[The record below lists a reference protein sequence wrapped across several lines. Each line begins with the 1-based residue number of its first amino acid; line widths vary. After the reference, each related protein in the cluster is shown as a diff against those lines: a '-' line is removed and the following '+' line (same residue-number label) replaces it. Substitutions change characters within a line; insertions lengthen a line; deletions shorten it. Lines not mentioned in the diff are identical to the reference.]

1 MPLITLEGVTYRY
14 PEAERPA
21 LVDVSAAIEPGQVIL
36 LRGPSGS
43 GKSTLLR
50 CLNGLVPHST
60 GGEFRGRVIVCGLD
74 TRAHAPRELGAHIGF
89 VFQHPDAQFV
99 LEDVEAELAFGMENL
114 GLPLPLMRKRVEE
127 VIDQVGINHLRRRRI
142 DTLSGGERQRIA
154 IAAAL
159 AVHPQALVLD
169 EPTSQLDPQAAE
181 DVLQVVMRLVAELGM
196 TTVIAEHRVE
206 RIAPLVDRIWTLDAG
221 VLKDQPPRTA
231 LAEGGARPPV
241 VDLALRAG
249 WSPIPL
255 GLRDARVHAQRLPK
269 PPPYPPPHAGEGK
282 AHYPPPQVGEGDSR
296 RPSSSGGGSGWGQVI
311 CRVENLDHRY
321 NGVPAVQGLSLS
333 VQRGQVTAL
342 MGRNGSG
349 KTTLLKLIAGVLR
362 PQRGTIQADARAAYV
377 PQDADALLFASTV
390 EEELRGQPPEVMAPF
405 HAWLRR
411 YPRDLSSGER
421 QQLAIAVVAAHA
433 DLLLLDEPTRG
444 LDPHVKQALSAF
456 LRMRAAGGAAIVIA
470 THDVEW
476 AARTAGRVLL
486 MAEGEIYADGP
497 PAAVLSDSLVFA
509 TQISKLVGGGW
520 LLPDE
525 VPV

>member
-1 MPLITLEGVTYRY
+1 MPLITLEDVGYRY
-14 PEAERPA
+14 PEAERAA
-21 LVDVSAAIEPGQVIL
+21 LIDVSAVVEPGQVIL

-60 GGEFRGRVIVCGLD
+60 GGEFRGRVVVCGLD
-74 TRAHAPRELGAHIGF
+74 TRSHAPRELGAHIGF

-114 GLPLPLMRKRVEE
+114 GLPVPLMRKRVEE

-142 DTLSGGERQRIA
+142 DTLSGGERQRVA

-221 VLKDQPPRTA
+221 VLKDQPPRSA

-255 GLRDARVHAQRLPK
+255 GLRDARVFTQRLPK
-269 PPPYPPPHAGEGK
+269 PPPSPLPHAGEGN
-282 AHYPPPQVGEGDSR
+282 SR
-296 RPSSSGGGSGWGQVI
+296 QVI
-311 CRVENLDHRY
+311 CRVEKVEHRY
-321 NGVPAVQGLSLS
+321 NGVPAVRGLSLS
-333 VQRGQVTAL
+333 VHRGEITAL

-349 KTTLLKLIAGVLR
+349 KTTLLKLIAGLLR
-362 PQRGTIQADARAAYV
+362 PQRGTIRADARAAYV

-390 EEELRGQPPEVMAPF
+390 EEELRGQAPEVMAPF

-421 QQLAIAVVAAHA
+421 QQLAIAVVAAQA

-444 LDPHVKQALSAF
+444 LDPQVKQALSAF
-456 LRMRAAGGAAIVIA
+456 LRMRAADGASIVIA

-476 AARTAGRVLL
+476 AARTADRVLL

>member
-1 MPLITLEGVTYRY
+1 
-14 PEAERPA
+14 
-21 LVDVSAAIEPGQVIL
+21 VIA
-36 LRGPSGS
+36 
-43 GKSTLLR
+43 
-50 CLNGLVPHST
+50 
-60 GGEFRGRVIVCGLD
+60 CGLD
-74 TRAHAPRELGAHIGF
+74 TRTRAPRDLGAHIGF

-99 LEDVEAELAFGMENL
+99 LDDVEAELAFGMENL
-114 GLPLPLMRKRVEE
+114 GLSGPLMRKRVEE

-142 DTLSGGERQRIA
+142 DTLSGGERQRVA

-159 AVHPQALVLD
+159 ATHPQALVLD

-206 RIAPLVDRIWTLDAG
+206 RIAPFVDRIWTLDAG
-221 VLKDQPPRTA
+221 VLKDQSPRTA

-255 GLRDARVHAQRLPK
+255 GLRDARVHAQGLPK
-269 PPPYPPPHAGEGK
+269 PPPYPPPRAGEGNFQK
-282 AHYPPPQVGEGDSR
+282 GDPR
-296 RPSSSGGGSGWGQVI
+296 EARWGPVL
-311 CRVENLDHRY
+311 CRVENLEHRY
-321 NGVPAVQGLSLS
+321 NGVAAVRGLSLS
-333 VQRGQVTAL
+333 MRRGQITAL

-349 KTTLLKLIAGVLR
+349 KTTLLKLIAGLLR
-362 PQRGTIQADARAAYV
+362 LQRGTVHADARAVYV
-377 PQDADALLFASTV
+377 PQDADALLFAPTV
-390 EEELRGQPPEVMAPF
+390 EAELRGQTPEVAAPF
-405 HAWLRR
+405 QAWLHR

-421 QQLAIAVVAAHA
+421 QQLAIAVVAAQA

-444 LDPHVKQALSAF
+444 LDPEVKKALSAF
-456 LRMRAAGGAAIVIA
+456 LRMRAAAGGTIVIA

-476 AARTAGRVLL
+476 AARTADRVLL

-497 PAAVLSDSLVFA
+497 PGAVLSDSLVFA

-520 LLPDE
+520 LLPEE

>member
-1 MPLITLEGVTYRY
+1 MPLITLEGVGYRY

-60 GGEFRGRVIVCGLD
+60 GGEFRGRVIVYGLD
-74 TRAHAPRELGAHIGF
+74 TRVHPPRELGAHIGF

-142 DTLSGGERQRIA
+142 DTLSGGERQRVA

-269 PPPYPPPHAGEGK
+269 PPPYPPPRAGEGDFHD
-282 AHYPPPQVGEGDSR
+282 A
-296 RPSSSGGGSGWGQVI
+296 GWGSVI
-311 CRVENLDHRY
+311 CRVENLEYRY
-321 NGVPAVQGLSLS
+321 NGVPAVRGLSISLR
-333 VQRGQVTAL
+333 RGQVTAL

-349 KTTLLKLIAGVLR
+349 KTTLLKLIAGLLR
-362 PQRGTIQADARAAYV
+362 PQRGTILADARPAYV

-390 EEELRGQPPEVMAPF
+390 EEELRGQMPEVMAPF

-421 QQLAIAVVAAHA
+421 QQLAIAVVAAEA

-444 LDPHVKQALSAF
+444 LDPQVKQALSAF
-456 LRMRAAGGAAIVIA
+456 LRMRAAGDAAIVVA

-476 AARTAGRVLL
+476 AARTANRVLL

>member
-1 MPLITLEGVTYRY
+1 MPLITLEDVGYRY

-21 LVDVSAAIEPGQVIL
+21 LTAVSAAVDPGQVIL
-36 LRGPSGS
+36 LRGASGS

-60 GGEFRGRVIVCGLD
+60 GGQFSGRVTVCGLD
-74 TRAHAPRELGAHIGF
+74 TRTHAPRELGALIGF

-99 LEDVEAELAFGMENL
+99 LDDVEAELAFGMENL
-114 GLPLPLMRKRVEE
+114 GLTRSLMRKRVEE
-127 VIDQVGINHLRRRRI
+127 VIDQVGINPLRRRRI
-142 DTLSGGERQRIA
+142 ETLSGGERQRVA

-159 AVHPQALVLD
+159 ATHPQALVLD

-181 DVLQVVMRLVAELGM
+181 DVLQVVLRLVAELGM

-206 RIAPLVDRIWTLDAG
+206 RIAPFVDRIWTLDAG

-249 WSPIPL
+249 WTPIPL
-255 GLRDARVHAQRLPK
+255 GLREARVHAQRLPAR
-269 PPPYPPPHAGEGK
+269 PPPRPSPTR
-282 AHYPPPQVGEGDSR
+282 GEGDFR
-296 RPSSSGGGSGWGQVI
+296 NGSGPVI
-311 CRVENLDHRY
+311 CRVEGLEHRY
-321 NGVPAVQGLSLS
+321 DGMPAVRGLSLS
-333 VQRGQVTAL
+333 LRRGQITAL

-349 KTTLLKLIAGVLR
+349 KTTLLKLIAGLLR
-362 PQRGTIQADARAAYV
+362 PQGGTVQTDGRAAYV
-377 PQDADALLFASTV
+377 PQDADSLLFAPTV
-390 EEELRGQPPEVMAPF
+390 RDELRGQSAEVVAPF
-405 HAWLRR
+405 RSWMHR

-421 QQLAIAVVAAHA
+421 QQLAIAIVAAQA

-444 LDPHVKQALSAF
+444 LDPWVKQALSAF
-456 LRMRAAGGAAIVIA
+456 LRLRAGAGAAILIA

-476 AARTAGRVLL
+476 AARTADRVLL

-497 PAAVLSDSLVFA
+497 PRGVLSDSLVFA
-509 TQISKLVGGGW
+509 TQISKLIGGGW
-520 LLPDE
+520 LLPEE

>member
-1 MPLITLEGVTYRY
+1 MPLITLESVGYRY

-21 LVDVSAAIEPGQVIL
+21 LIDVSATVEPGQVIL

-60 GGEFRGRVIVCGLD
+60 GGEFRGRVMVCGLD
-74 TRAHAPRELGAHIGF
+74 TRAHAPRQLGAHVGF

-114 GLPLPLMRKRVEE
+114 GLSLALMRKRIEE

-142 DTLSGGERQRIA
+142 DTLSGGERQRVA

-159 AVHPQALVLD
+159 AVHPLALVLD

-221 VLKDQPPRTA
+221 VLKDQAPRTA

-255 GLRDARVHAQRLPK
+255 GLRDARVYAARLPK
-269 PPPYPPPHAGEGK
+269 PPPYPSPQAGKEK
-282 AHYPPPQVGEGDSR
+282 IHEGDFR
-296 RPSSSGGGSGWGQVI
+296 QVI
-311 CRVENLDHRY
+311 CRVEDLEHRY
-321 NGVPAVQGLSLS
+321 NGVPAVRGLSLR
-333 VQRGQVTAL
+333 VQRGQITAL

-349 KTTLLKLIAGVLR
+349 KTTLLKLIAGLLR

-390 EEELRGQPPEVMAPF
+390 EEELRGQAPEVMAPF

-421 QQLAIAVVAAHA
+421 QQLAIAVVAAQA

-444 LDPHVKQALSAF
+444 LDPQVKHALSAF
-456 LRMRAAGGAAIVIA
+456 LRMRATGGAAIVIA

-476 AARTAGRVLL
+476 AARTADRVLL

-520 LLPDE
+520 LLADE

>member
-1 MPLITLEGVTYRY
+1 MPLISLEGVSYRY

-21 LVDVSAAIEPGQVIL
+21 LVEVSAAIEPGQVIL
-36 LRGPSGS
+36 LRGSSGS

-60 GGEFRGRVIVCGLD
+60 GGEFRGRVLACGLD
-74 TRAHAPRELGAHIGF
+74 TRTHAPRELGAHIGF

-99 LEDVEAELAFGMENL
+99 LDDVEAELAFGMENL
-114 GLPLPLMRKRVEE
+114 GLSRPLMRKRVEE
-127 VIDQVGINHLRRRRI
+127 VIDQVGINHLRGRRI

-196 TTVIAEHRVE
+196 TTLIAEHRVE
-206 RIAPLVDRIWTLDAG
+206 RIAPFVDRIWTLDAG
-221 VLKDQPPRTA
+221 VMKDQSPRTA

-249 WSPIPL
+249 WTPIPL
-255 GLRDARVHAQRLPK
+255 GLRDARIHAQRLPNL
-269 PPPYPPPHAGEGK
+269 PPRPSPAR
-282 AHYPPPQVGEGDSR
+282 GEGDFR
-296 RPSSSGGGSGWGQVI
+296 EPGWGPVV
-311 CRVENLDHRY
+311 CRVESLEHRY
-321 NGVPAVQGLSLS
+321 DGVPAVRGLTLS
-333 VQRGQVTAL
+333 VRRSQITAL

-349 KTTLLKLIAGVLR
+349 KTTLLKLIAGLLR
-362 PQRGTIQADARAAYV
+362 PQRGTVRTDARAAYV
-377 PQDADALLFASTV
+377 PQDADALLFAATV
-390 EEELRGQPPEVMAPF
+390 EDELRGQTPEVAAPF
-405 HAWLRR
+405 HAFLHR

-421 QQLAIAVVAAHA
+421 QQLAIAIVAAQA

-444 LDPHVKQALSAF
+444 LDPLVKKALSAF
-456 LRMRAAGGAAIVIA
+456 LRTRADAGASIVIA

-476 AARTAGRVLL
+476 AARTADRVLL
-486 MAEGEIYADGP
+486 IADGEIYADGP
-497 PAAVLSDSLVFA
+497 PGAVLSDSLVFA

>member
-1 MPLITLEGVTYRY
+1 MPLITLDGVSYRY

-21 LVDVSAAIEPGQVIL
+21 LVDVSAAVEPGQVIL

-60 GGEFRGRVIVCGLD
+60 GGEFGGRVIACGLD
-74 TRAHAPRELGAHIGF
+74 TRTHAPRELGARIGF

-99 LEDVEAELAFGMENL
+99 LDDVEAELAFGMENL
-114 GLPLPLMRKRVEE
+114 GLAGPLMRKRVEE

-142 DTLSGGERQRIA
+142 DTLSGGERQRVA

-206 RIAPLVDRIWTLDAG
+206 RIAPFVDRIWTLDAG
-221 VLKDQPPRTA
+221 VLKDQGPRTA
-231 LAEGGARPPV
+231 LTEGGARPPV

-249 WSPIPL
+249 WTPIPL
-255 GLRDARVHAQRLPK
+255 GLRDARVYAQRLPK
-269 PPPYPPPHAGEGK
+269 PPPCPPPDFRE
-282 AHYPPPQVGEGDSR
+282 P
-296 RPSSSGGGSGWGQVI
+296 GWGPVL
-311 CRVENLDHRY
+311 CRVENLDYRY
-321 NGVPAVQGLSLS
+321 GAVPAVRGLTLSL
-333 VQRGQVTAL
+333 RGGQITAL

-349 KTTLLKLIAGVLR
+349 KTTLLKLIAGLLR
-362 PQRGTIQADARAAYV
+362 PQHGAVRADVRAAYV
-377 PQDADALLFASTV
+377 PQDADALLFSATV
-390 EEELRGQPPEVMAPF
+390 EHELRGQPPAVAAPF
-405 HAWLRR
+405 QRWLHR

-421 QQLAIAVVAAHA
+421 QQLAIAVVAAQA
-433 DLLLLDEPTRG
+433 DVLLLDEPTRG
-444 LDPHVKQALSAF
+444 LDPLVKKALSAF
-456 LRMRAAGGAAIVIA
+456 LRIRAAAGAAIVIA

-476 AARTAGRVLL
+476 AARTAERILL

-497 PAAVLSDSLVFA
+497 PGAVLSDSLVFA

-520 LLPDE
+520 LLPE
-525 VPV
+525 QVPL

>member
-21 LVDVSAAIEPGQVIL
+21 LVDVSAAIQPGQVIL
-36 LRGPSGS
+36 LRGASGS

-60 GGEFRGRVIVCGLD
+60 GGTFGGRVIACGLD
-74 TRAHAPRELGAHIGF
+74 TRTHAPRDLGAHIGF

-99 LEDVEAELAFGMENL
+99 LDDVEAELAFGMENL
-114 GLPLPLMRKRVEE
+114 GLSQPLMRKRVEE

-142 DTLSGGERQRIA
+142 DTLSGGERQRVA

-196 TTVIAEHRVE
+196 TTLIAEHRVE
-206 RIAPLVDRIWTLDAG
+206 RIAPFVDRIWTLDAG
-221 VLKDQPPRTA
+221 VLKDQSPRTA

-249 WSPIPL
+249 WTPIPL
-255 GLRDARVHAQRLPK
+255 GLRDARVFAQGLPN
-269 PPPYPPPHAGEGK
+269 PPPRPSPAM
-282 AHYPPPQVGEGDSR
+282 GEGDFHE
-296 RPSSSGGGSGWGQVI
+296 GGRGPVI
-311 CRVENLDHRY
+311 CKIESLDHRY
-321 NGVPAVQGLSLS
+321 NGVLAVRGLSLS
-333 VQRGQVTAL
+333 VRRGQITAL

-349 KTTLLKLIAGVLR
+349 KTTLLRLVAGLLR
-362 PQRGTIQADARAAYV
+362 PQRGTVDADARAAYV
-377 PQDADALLFASTV
+377 PQDADALLFAATV
-390 EEELRGQPPEVMAPF
+390 EDELRGQTPEVAAPF
-405 HAWLRR
+405 HSFLHR

-421 QQLAIAVVAAHA
+421 QQLAIAVVAAQA

-444 LDPHVKQALSAF
+444 LDPLVKKALSAF
-456 LRMRAAGGAAIVIA
+456 LRTRAAAGAGIVIA

-476 AARTAGRVLL
+476 AAHTADRVLL

-497 PAAVLSDSLVFA
+497 PGAVLSDSLVFA

-520 LLPDE
+520 LLADE